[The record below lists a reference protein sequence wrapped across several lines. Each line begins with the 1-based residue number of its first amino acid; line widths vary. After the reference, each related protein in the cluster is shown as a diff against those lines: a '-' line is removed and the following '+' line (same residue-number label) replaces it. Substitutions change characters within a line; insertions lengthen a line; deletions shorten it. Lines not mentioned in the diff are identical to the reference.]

1 MANDI
6 IVSEMTSASQIN
18 TNDLMIMTQPD
29 LQAET
34 GYSTK
39 KGTVLQVAN
48 KMLKGT
54 EYLTDLPDFTD
65 KTVLGGLEELKG
77 DLTALLPV
85 DTASGAIANFDT
97 DLSLPLVDCKAN
109 IVASQQSGTPT
120 PSSPLAISGYTGMN
134 LSVVSDSDL
143 APYLKGI
150 YEGKYDF
157 VDLGSLTYVQNNTN
171 QAGKYRFGASV
182 SPLPKRTS
190 TSTDTPNILCNGIT
204 TETPSRTYACNN
216 GITIGN
222 TDSALIYIY
231 IEDYCTYTPEQFKS
245 AMSGKYLIYE
255 LATPQTPTITPTQF
269 NTLCTA
275 FNATGTLYPVS
286 WQTEAGTVYGGNLD
300 LTTGVLTVAHSVKL
314 GNELAWSE
322 DDTSTPTH
330 RVWTAVISGKAYG
343 VSNTISSFFSQTTQS
358 YANMPEY
365 TLRGTGNSARIYVCD
380 SDYSTADAFK
390 SGIATAQFVYPL
402 ATPVTY
408 QLTPVQ
414 VQALLGVNNVFNDTN
429 GDTEVKYKEGIQHYI
444 DKKIAATQALIL

>member
-29 LQAET
+29 LLAET

-54 EYLTDLPDFTD
+54 EYLTDLPYFTD
-65 KTVLGGLEELKG
+65 KTVLGGLEESKG

-109 IVASQQSGTPT
+109 IVATGGNGTPDN
-120 PSSPLAISGYTGMN
+120 PNPIVGYTGMN

-182 SPLPKRTS
+182 SPLPERTS

-204 TETPSRTYACNN
+204 TETPSRT
-216 GITIGN
+216 
-222 TDSALIYIY
+222 
-231 IEDYCTYTPEQFKS
+231 
-245 AMSGKYLIYE
+245 
-255 LATPQTPTITPTQF
+255 
-269 NTLCTA
+269 
-275 FNATGTLYPVS
+275 
-286 WQTEAGTVYGGNLD
+286 
-300 LTTGVLTVAHSVKL
+300 
-314 GNELAWSE
+314 
-322 DDTSTPTH
+322 
-330 RVWTAVISGKAYG
+330 
-343 VSNTISSFFSQTTQS
+343 
-358 YANMPEY
+358 
-365 TLRGTGNSARIYVCD
+365 
-380 SDYSTADAFK
+380 
-390 SGIATAQFVYPL
+390 
-402 ATPVTY
+402 
-408 QLTPVQ
+408 
-414 VQALLGVNNVFNDTN
+414 
-429 GDTEVKYKEGIQHYI
+429 
-444 DKKIAATQALIL
+444 

>member
-85 DTASGAIANFDT
+85 NTASGAIANFDT

-109 IVASQQSGTPT
+109 IVASQPSGTPT

-134 LSVVSDSDL
+134 LTRCGSNLWDEEWEVGTINDTTGVPTSSTTQIRSKNFSHCQGGQTYYIKVGSNNDIRVFWYDSEQNYL
-143 APYLKGI
+143 SQTNNIKNATAQAPAKA
-150 YEGKYDF
+150 
-157 VDLGSLTYVQNNTN
+157 SLFKLRGTNSYGTTYNNDISIN
-171 QAGKYRFGASV
+171 YPA
-182 SPLPKRTS
+182 
-190 TSTDTPNILCNGIT
+190 TDTSYHAYNGT
-204 TETPSRTYACNN
+204 T
-216 GITIGN
+216 
-222 TDSALIYIY
+222 
-231 IEDYCTYTPEQFKS
+231 
-245 AMSGKYLIYE
+245 
-255 LATPQTPTITPTQF
+255 
-269 NTLCTA
+269 
-275 FNATGTLYPVS
+275 YPVS

-300 LTTGVLTVAHSVKL
+300 LTTGVLTVTYKQVDL
-314 GNELAWSE
+314 GDLEYDATGSLTSHYVTLSDAKNDNGISALCDIYTNHGAISSWGELGVDE
-322 DDTSTPTH
+322 FVIRYQTFRVYDDTGD
-330 RVWTAVISGKAYG
+330 TA
-343 VSNTISSFFSQTTQS
+343 
-358 YANMPEY
+358 AN
-365 TLRGTGNSARIYVCD
+365 
-380 SDYSTADAFK
+380 FK
-390 SGIATAQFVYPL
+390 TRMEGHKLVYEL

-414 VQALLGVNNVFNDTN
+414 INALLGVNNVFNDTN

>member
-85 DTASGAIANFDT
+85 DMASGAIANFDT

-109 IVASQQSGTPT
+109 IVASQPSGTPT

-134 LSVVSDSDL
+134 LTRCGKNLISIEGRTITSQTTVSSNFIIKKGTYAFSADMSNNTTIEGRLRIVKVSNPNVYVANL
-143 APYLKGI
+143 AI
-150 YEGKYDF
+150 EGSATSRKTNTFTLTEDTLCYAVANGASAGYNFSFDN
-157 VDLGSLTYVQNNTN
+157 VQLELGSTATAY
-171 QAGKYRFGASV
+171 AAY
-182 SPLPKRTS
+182 
-190 TSTDTPNILCNGIT
+190 NGT
-204 TETPSRTYACNN
+204 T
-216 GITIGN
+216 
-222 TDSALIYIY
+222 
-231 IEDYCTYTPEQFKS
+231 
-245 AMSGKYLIYE
+245 
-255 LATPQTPTITPTQF
+255 
-269 NTLCTA
+269 
-275 FNATGTLYPVS
+275 YPVS
-286 WQTEAGTVYGGNLD
+286 WQDEAGTVYGGNID
-300 LTTGVLTVAHSVKL
+300 LTTGVLTKTHIIEDM
-314 GNELAWSE
+314 GNLVWT
-322 DDTSTPTH
+322 TSTAGGYTIYACNGISNKAQTTSATCEIFPVVAKPRDQLSDGEMGFWNLSNAMNRFAVRADNIATLSDFQ
-330 RVWTAVISGKAYG
+330 TAVNGKK
-343 VSNTISSFFSQTTQS
+343 I
-358 YANMPEY
+358 
-365 TLRGTGNSARIYVCD
+365 
-380 SDYSTADAFK
+380 
-390 SGIATAQFVYPL
+390 VYEVT
-402 ATPVTY
+402 TPVTY

-414 VQALLGVNNVFNDTN
+414 VQTLLGVNNVFNDTN

>member
-85 DTASGAIANFDT
+85 DMASGAIANFDT

-109 IVASQQSGTPT
+109 IVASQPSGTPT

-134 LSVVSDSDL
+134 LTRCGVNVWDEEWVNDTYDIDTTTGELINTTLYYFRSKNFIKIAPNTAIYNKNETVV
-143 APYLKGI
+143 G
-150 YEGKYDF
+150 
-157 VDLGSLTYVQNNTN
+157 N
-171 QAGKYRFGASV
+171 YRFFYYDGSKNYINYVSAPANSVLTTPANAQYMLFRYSSSNGAVYNNDISINY
-182 SPLPKRTS
+182 PA
-190 TSTDTPNILCNGIT
+190 TDTTYHAYNGT
-204 TETPSRTYACNN
+204 T
-216 GITIGN
+216 
-222 TDSALIYIY
+222 
-231 IEDYCTYTPEQFKS
+231 
-245 AMSGKYLIYE
+245 
-255 LATPQTPTITPTQF
+255 
-269 NTLCTA
+269 
-275 FNATGTLYPVS
+275 YPVS

-300 LTTGVLTVAHSVKL
+300 LTTGVLTVTYKQVDL
-314 GNELAWSE
+314 GDLEYDATGSLTSHYVTLSDAKNDNGISALCDIYTNHGAISSWGELGVDE
-322 DDTSTPTH
+322 FVIRYQTFRVYDDTGD
-330 RVWTAVISGKAYG
+330 TA
-343 VSNTISSFFSQTTQS
+343 
-358 YANMPEY
+358 AN
-365 TLRGTGNSARIYVCD
+365 
-380 SDYSTADAFK
+380 FK
-390 SGIATAQFVYPL
+390 TRMEGHKLVYEL

-414 VQALLGVNNVFNDTN
+414 INALLGVNNVFNDTN